1 MKTIWETDV
10 GDLLPEGQVLEVH
23 AAEGP
28 PAASAFFV
36 RVRTG
41 TIAEAEAL
49 PDGSQVVAFLNVC
62 PHMGCTLIRDAG
74 SSLLSYDPD
83 EKDVVAGPCSC
94 HGSTFDLVRDGLV
107 VLGPSTANL
116 PQLTVTKVDRDL
128 KAELEPAQLDPRSEC
143 WPEK

>member
-1 MKTIWETDV
+1 MTTTWKTDV

-41 TIAEAEAL
+41 TIARAKDL
-49 PDGSQVVAFLNVC
+49 DDGSQVVAFLNVC
-62 PHMGCTLIRDAG
+62 PHMGCALIREAD

-83 EKDVVAGPCSC
+83 EKDVIAGPCSC
-94 HGSTFDLVRDGLV
+94 HGSAFDLVRHGLV
-107 VLGPSTANL
+107 VMGPSTANL
-116 PQLTVTKVDRDL
+116 PRLTVEKDNSILT
-128 KAELEPAQLDPRSEC
+128 AELARAQLDPRSEC
-143 WPEK
+143 WPER